1 MCGINFCIDKAGQG
15 IDPERVKE
23 ANKRIRHRGPDDERI
38 YLWNNLAMGFV
49 RLSIVDLE
57 TGMQPFFSED
67 RQKVLICNGEIYN
80 YHELKRE
87 LIEKGH
93 QFCTK
98 NDCEV
103 ILHLYEDADDTFVQR
118 LEGMFAFIL
127 VDKQKGIAIIAR
139 DRTGM
144 KPLFFYDHKEV
155 FCCSSEIKGL
165 IPLMR
170 ETPGLNA
177 RAIMD
182 AFTFGYPQ
190 GGTTVYSGI
199 HHVPPAEII
208 TLNLHNFGLH
218 RQEYWQPNFI
228 PKGEK
233 SLKRSGDHG
242 QALNLAISRAVHSH
256 TQADVPIG
264 SYLSGG
270 IDSTVITTLLAKDS
284 SSQLNDLIAF
294 SIKFPDSAYD
304 ESPIFERTIRDLG
317 IKSQVTAI
325 DRVSADDFIAGVR
338 VTEQP
343 QFTAMDV
350 PMQKLAA
357 LVRENQRK
365 VILAGEGSD
374 ELFGGYV
381 SFVLNQVRRAL
392 AIPLVES
399 LRPML
404 LKKAIE
410 YFLGRGELVE
420 KLSETYLEPGE
431 EVQERFGTFPAW
443 YPWWVLDH
451 LTSRSLFKMD
461 DYDPLGED
469 GNFFHLA
476 SRFRKSYDP
485 LSEYD
490 KSLYLEIKTRL
501 PYYILSRADRNSMAS
516 SVEVRMP
523 FLDNHVI
530 DSALSIP
537 EIDKMF
543 AFREKYI
550 LRKSMQH
557 TIPKHIFNR
566 RKFGYSTPI
575 SWIWDNQSEVSR
587 ELLSVEALIK
597 TDIFNVNKVLQTIR
611 LVTERNVPECS
622 FEYIQSTR
630 HLTGVL
636 GVQALA
642 LAT

>member
-1 MCGINFCIDKAGQG
+1 MCGINFCIDKTGQG
-15 IDPERVKE
+15 IDPELIKE

-80 YHELKRE
+80 YRELKKE
-87 LIEKGH
+87 LIDKGH
-93 QFCTK
+93 QFYSK

-103 ILHLYEDADDTFVQR
+103 ILHLYEDAEDTFVQR

-127 VDKQKGIAIIAR
+127 VDKVKGIAIIAR

-144 KPLFFYDHKEV
+144 KPLFYYDDKEV
-155 FCCSSEIKGL
+155 FCCSSEIKG
-165 IPLMR
+165 IMPLMR
-170 ETPGLNA
+170 ERPGLNSK
-177 RAIMD
+177 AIID

-190 GGTTVYSGI
+190 AGTTVYSGI
-199 HHVPPAEII
+199 NHVPPAEII
-208 TLNLHNFGLH
+208 TLNLNDYRLH
-218 RQEYWQPNFI
+218 HQEYWQPNFI
-228 PKGEK
+228 PKAEK
-233 SLKRSGDHG
+233 SPKRSVDHS
-242 QALNLAISRAVHSH
+242 QALNLAITRAVHSH
-256 TQADVPIG
+256 TQADVPIS

-270 IDSTVITTLLAKDS
+270 IDSTIITTLLANENR
-284 SSQLNDLIAF
+284 SQLDELTVF
-294 SIKFPDSAYD
+294 SIKFSDSAYD
-304 ESPIFERTIRDLG
+304 ESPIFERTIHDLG
-317 IKSQVTAI
+317 LKSHVTAI
-325 DRVSADDFIAGVR
+325 DKVSADDFIAGVC

-343 QFTAMDV
+343 QFLSMDV

-357 LVRENQRK
+357 LVRDSHRK

-392 AIPLVES
+392 AMPLVES
-399 LRPML
+399 FRPIMF
-404 LKKAIE
+404 KKAIE
-410 YFLGRGELVE
+410 YFLGRGELID
-420 KLSETYLEPGE
+420 KLYEIYLEPGKG
-431 EVQERFGTFPAW
+431 VQDRFGTFPAW
-443 YPWWVLDH
+443 YPWWIVDH
-451 LTSRSLFKMD
+451 LSSRSLFRVD

-469 GNFFHLA
+469 GHFTHLA
-476 SRFRKSYDP
+476 SRFRKSYEP

-501 PYYILSRADRNSMAS
+501 PYYILSRADRNSMAN

-550 LRKSMQH
+550 LRKSMRN
-557 TIPKHIFNR
+557 TLPKHVINR
-566 RKFGYSTPI
+566 RKFGYSSPL
-575 SWIWDNQSEVSR
+575 SWIWNNQSEASR
-587 ELLSVEALIK
+587 DLLSAESLTK
-597 TDIFNVNKVLQTIR
+597 TDIFNVNNVLQSLK
-611 LVTERNVPECS
+611 LVTDKSLPKHS
-622 FEYIQSTR
+622 FEYIQIVR
-630 HLTGVL
+630 HLTGILV
-636 GVQALA
+636 VQALA
-642 LAT
+642 YAV